1 MFSRCLFKL
10 LAVVGLWSAVS
21 GAAQAQYL
29 FYSDSFN
36 FSGSWSSYNSL
47 ADAQSGSNAVGG
59 GAWASQPFTI
69 FADGTAANNIF
80 QTAFYAIPGLPPF
93 LGVYDPTPG
102 TLQNTNVFFND
113 ADKSANITQSG
124 GTQGGTSRFDPT
136 GALSNAASGGDWL
149 SYAFNAKAA
158 GIDFPNANGTPPYQS
173 LSNPSSVSGAFS
185 GIFQNTGAGGT
196 GLFYAVDLTGSF
208 GGEQGTHG
216 SGLTPAFH
224 AVQEGTTHGAWHRQV
239 VQRFEGLRF
248 HHGRG
253 LRGVR
258 RLRSF
263 LRHRS
268 PGVPNPA
275 SG

>member
-10 LAVVGLWSAVS
+10 LAAVGLWSAVS

-47 ADAQSGSNAVGG
+47 SDAQSGSNAVGS

-102 TLQNTNVFFND
+102 TLQNTNVFFD
-113 ADKSANITQSG
+113 GSDKSANITQSG
-124 GTQGGTSRFDPT
+124 STQGGTSRFDPT
-136 GALSNAASGGDWL
+136 GALSPGASGGDWL

-158 GIDFPNANGTPPYQS
+158 GIDFPNPAGTPPYQS
-173 LSNPSSVSGAFS
+173 FSNPSSVSGAFS

-208 GGEQGTHG
+208 GGARALGQPINPTDAFISGTIPEPTSCIAFAMVFAASAG
-216 SGLTPAFH
+216 YGYRRRQARKAELTVSA
-224 AVQEGTTHGAWHRQV
+224 
-239 VQRFEGLRF
+239 
-248 HHGRG
+248 
-253 LRGVR
+253 
-258 RLRSF
+258 
-263 LRHRS
+263 
-268 PGVPNPA
+268 
-275 SG
+275 